1 MGVGSV
7 GTVLTRR
14 PPADAEAA
22 GGRRG
27 AYEAGDAAGG
37 GWCATGGV
45 RTANFGDRGGR
56 ATPVDVSQST
66 LTLDL
71 DP

>member
-1 MGVGSV
+1 MGVGSD
-7 GTVLTRR
+7 GTVPTRR

-27 AYEAGDAAGG
+27 AYEAGDEAGG

-45 RTANFGDRGGR
+45 QTGGR
-56 ATPVDVSQST
+56 AIPVGVSQST
-66 LTLDL
+66 LTLYL